1 MEVEEETEETKMR
14 PNDENVDDDRVVGDD
29 DDRLREQAE
38 ERVRAQQER
47 NNRYPKWA
55 QPLEIGIK
63 KMPEAYEGVSNIDPD
78 EVSPQI
84 LDNTL
89 MVSPQIFDNTLMV
102 YIAGYYDAYYKYRTE
117 TNAETRYEWTVN
129 QTDRLDIDKL
139 GPMNGFED
147 DGSLRPPTT
156 STLRPWFDR
165 KAKPVAVLENE
176 MMWEDRPFDA
186 MLLMIETALK
196 VEKIM
201 AFLVETGLSPKDIN
215 YYMPTVEDK
224 ADASRRARM
233 RRIISN
239 FIARSIKGAYP
250 EVSTYT
256 YFRDQDDV
264 RDYGA
269 SCLRL
274 PAVGVYYMIRKRY
287 RNLDVAIIAAQC
299 GVRLPKVLQ
308 LQVDYAWAKA
318 MADNARGKSQR
329 LHTLMPS
336 APERVDYP
344 TTNSHTV
351 VHHYVAPLHSAH
363 YYGGHGYYYGG
374 KGDYGD
380 GYKDGSYY
388 GDLGHSHGYSYSSG
402 ALPGSDISYGGSYDG
417 GSYGRGY
424 SGSYHHGYSSYG
436 RHHFSGS
443 YGHGAGYHY
452 HHSYHSSKDENGIH
466 ACSGGHAHQCPAD
479 WKGQGSEGGY
489 HCLHQLAR
497 QTSHKAYLK
506 SGGACR
512 PAAHGPFPVGDCQV
526 QCRIGGNARVRRA

>member
-1 MEVEEETEETKMR
+1 
-14 PNDENVDDDRVVGDD
+14 
-29 DDRLREQAE
+29 
-38 ERVRAQQER
+38 
-47 NNRYPKWA
+47 
-55 QPLEIGIK
+55 
-63 KMPEAYEGVSNIDPD
+63 
-78 EVSPQI
+78 
-84 LDNTL
+84 
-89 MVSPQIFDNTLMV
+89 
-102 YIAGYYDAYYKYRTE
+102 
-117 TNAETRYEWTVN
+117 
-129 QTDRLDIDKL
+129 
-139 GPMNGFED
+139 MNGFED

-287 RNLDVAIIAAQC
+287 RNLDVAIVAAQC
-299 GVRLPKVLQ
+299 GVRLPKV

-318 MADNARGKSQR
+318 MADNARGKTVSPEDGPQFQLRILGLLQEVLPEKCKVR
-329 LHTLMPS
+329 LSAGKRITLS
-336 APERVDYP
+336 LAKKEW
-344 TTNSHTV
+344 
-351 VHHYVAPLHSAH
+351 
-363 YYGGHGYYYGG
+363 GG
-374 KGDYGD
+374 
-380 GYKDGSYY
+380 
-388 GDLGHSHGYSYSSG
+388 
-402 ALPGSDISYGGSYDG
+402 
-417 GSYGRGY
+417 R
-424 SGSYHHGYSSYG
+424 
-436 RHHFSGS
+436 
-443 YGHGAGYHY
+443 
-452 HHSYHSSKDENGIH
+452 
-466 ACSGGHAHQCPAD
+466 
-479 WKGQGSEGGY
+479 
-489 HCLHQLAR
+489 
-497 QTSHKAYLK
+497 T
-506 SGGACR
+506 
-512 PAAHGPFPVGDCQV
+512 
-526 QCRIGGNARVRRA
+526 

>member
-1 MEVEEETEETKMR
+1 MVSHGRKPFKMTKEEVEEAENTPFEGEKADDDEMKDEEPSEEVKMETDEVNVDDQFDEVHRDLGSFSFNEEEVDYDEDEEDMEVEEETEESKMR

-29 DDRLREQAE
+29 DDQLREQAE

-55 QPLEIGIK
+55 QPLEIGVK
-63 KMPEAYEGVSNIDPD
+63 KMPEANEGVSNIDPD

-84 LDNTL
+84 L
-89 MVSPQIFDNTLMV
+89 DNTLMV

-147 DGSLRPPTT
+147 DGSLRPPTA
-156 STLRPWFDR
+156 STLRPWFDK
-165 KAKPVAVLENE
+165 KARPVPVLENE

-186 MLLMIETALK
+186 MLLMIETAIK

-250 EVSTYT
+250 EVNTYT

-274 PAVGVYYMIRKRY
+274 PAVGVYF
-287 RNLDVAIIAAQC
+287 
-299 GVRLPKVLQ
+299 G
-308 LQVDYAWAKA
+308 
-318 MADNARGKSQR
+318 
-329 LHTLMPS
+329 
-336 APERVDYP
+336 
-344 TTNSHTV
+344 
-351 VHHYVAPLHSAH
+351 
-363 YYGGHGYYYGG
+363 
-374 KGDYGD
+374 
-380 GYKDGSYY
+380 
-388 GDLGHSHGYSYSSG
+388 SSG
-402 ALPGSDISYGGSYDG
+402 NLWTYMEAK
-417 GSYGRGY
+417 R
-424 SGSYHHGYSSYG
+424 
-436 RHHFSGS
+436 
-443 YGHGAGYHY
+443 
-452 HHSYHSSKDENGIH
+452 
-466 ACSGGHAHQCPAD
+466 
-479 WKGQGSEGGY
+479 
-489 HCLHQLAR
+489 
-497 QTSHKAYLK
+497 
-506 SGGACR
+506 
-512 PAAHGPFPVGDCQV
+512 
-526 QCRIGGNARVRRA
+526 